1 MLQKPLLI
9 MVACMTICLQQ
20 DTKREVPA
28 IAVQV
33 EKYLSERK
41 PVVQRGTEEYYALGA
56 LDQAL
61 KAFNEGNYGI
71 GSVVLLK
78 WRGKVYEFQD
88 RNAMVTGYGLRD
100 HAEAR
105 ALDRAVVLHS
115 RLKGRTIAEAE
126 RARVMNRID
135 ADSSYDADTDYLRG
149 LADGLH
155 VYGTLEPC
163 PMCMLMMINVAV
175 KTSVS
180 LAKDGELE
188 ELPDRVCRSDGA
200 AMATDEKF
208 KYAPKVWQQI
218 RDVQGLKFTLYEGD
232 RLLRELGLRIF
243 SETRERIDQMLA
255 QQK

>member
-1 MLQKPLLI
+1 MLQKLLLI

-33 EKYLSERK
+33 EEYLRERK
-41 PVVQRGTEEYYALGA
+41 PVVLRGTEEFYALGS
-56 LDQAL
+56 LEQAL

-78 WRGKVYEFQD
+78 WRGKVYEFRD

-105 ALDRAVVLHS
+105 ALDRAVVLLS
-115 RLKGRTIAEAE
+115 GLKGRTIAETE
-126 RARVMNRID
+126 RARVMNRPEED
-135 ADSSYDADTDYLRG
+135 VSYAVDTDYLRG

-175 KTSVS
+175 KTSIS

-188 ELPDRVCRSDGA
+188 TLPDRVFSNGA

-218 RDVQGLKFTLYEGD
+218 RDVQGLRFTLYEGD
-232 RLLRELGLRIF
+232 RLLRELGLKIF